1 MIRDQTYKT
10 LQREFVH
17 PVYPTMPS
25 EDIKAIADACMTH
38 YKELHK
44 QLRARGN
51 VQILLDV
58 WAGSDERPRWRYS
71 TGSFYNLYDPRVAER
86 LYNAIKRKLNEN

>member
-44 QLRARGN
+44 NLHGN
-51 VQILLDV
+51 VQIILDV
-58 WAGSDERPRWRYS
+58 WAGPNERPRWTYS
-71 TGSFYNLYDPRVAER
+71 TLSFYNLYDPKVAER
-86 LYNAIKRKLNEN
+86 LHNAIKRKLNEN